1 MKKRAIR
8 MLSILLAV
16 VMLLGNMPL
25 SAFAAEERTTTDAGE
40 SMTISASS
48 AKSMAGSTVDVT
60 ILVEGNPGI
69 SSVKL
74 NVAYG
79 DILTLESVT
88 YNTAMGGIFQ
98 QPQTLGSPV
107 VLNWAS
113 PTAEYS
119 QDGIFATL
127 KFAVSEE
134 AETGS
139 VSEIKISYD
148 PDDIYN
154 MEEENIDNIV
164 VVNGSVT
171 VIKCQPGDIN
181 GDQKVNNKDFTR
193 LFQYLSDWDVEVSET
208 CLDVNNDGNINNKDF
223 SRLFQYLSGWDVEI
237 YCACGSAQKC
247 DHALEL
253 IPYKA
258 ATCEA
263 EGNVRYYNCTAC
275 GKNYSDDKGSK
286 ELQSVVIPKA
296 EHTLVVDPYV
306 EPTYDSVGWEEGSH
320 CSVCGYVAV
329 AQVEIPKLEKTTVNI
344 SYVYEGKSPGAFLK
358 SYVQNNDISKF
369 NPNDTE
375 YNTALKGYIID
386 PLTDVNAVPG
396 YEFMGWYDGDGNRVT
411 SIAKGEERNIK
422 LYAKWQI
429 LTYWITFDSGKNG
442 PEALNI
448 PNYADSD
455 LKDIP
460 DSSVH
465 YTVEMERPLS
475 RYNPELFQHTFV
487 GWSND
492 DGFLIDKIPI
502 GTTGNMT
509 VHANWTSN
517 RNRATSYQ
525 SYGEPIIIEDAVRG
539 QILFVYNIGRIDN
552 VPLNEGDYLGY
563 FEKLDAT
570 MSYETQSYMDKE
582 DTERINEMIALATTQ
597 SSGWTLSKDWN
608 EIYGTSEETGSL
620 LEKTKERT
628 DTRGNTVGGEYFVSN
643 SEGGSSHMSTE
654 SGGSWSN
661 SSKITTDDSWGL
673 NSSIDVG
680 SEMYCDAQLGV
691 KTHLGASNTLEASAG
706 VEVPVKIAKVSAGV
720 KNTTTVE
727 GSIDT
732 EMGVQN
738 GRKDTMAYHSD
749 SSESH
754 YVGTVNSDSA
764 AGYYNSAMSATSNW
778 NSTTGYTKSNSI
790 HNESSVTDVLKEQI
804 QQNTTHNVE
813 KSTGSSEENTFE
825 KQNTSTN
832 ESEYG
837 TSTSIRQGT
846 SEKVTESK
854 HLIGTNEGHY
864 RMVPMGTFHVFGIV
878 GYDIATDSYFTHCYN
893 VQDDTIAVQLDYSRD
908 RATFDDC
915 QNGEVN
921 FKIPYEISE
930 YVAGFVGKTNG
941 LEISYDG
948 VVTGFEPSEVYLK
961 DGTKKEFDGTIV
973 VPMYEG
979 KDDLNGEYTAVK
991 VTSFTK
997 NAFKQVKDSV
1007 ETIVLPTYIT
1017 KIPDHAFEGFT
1028 NLKTVIAYGV
1038 TEIGDYAFAG
1048 CTSLEKFYVD
1058 TAITSLGENAF
1069 KDVVEISVAAYDS
1082 KVAEAAIKSG
1092 AKRITVNISYIKDN
1106 FNNREVNVPDSVEY
1120 FALIGKS
1127 ASNNDVA
1134 YSNLRVESQAN
1145 ETMINGIKFVDNA
1158 DTPIKL
1164 GSQKVTLA
1172 KVTVDNSPGFA
1183 MILTADSAE
1192 VRLLDT
1198 VTLNTNGENAIL
1210 SKNVTLDKAVQST
1223 TSKII
1228 TNGRYLVCGEV
1239 ANKDNYLN
1247 VVPVQITS
1255 GEFEKYLD
1263 SHVVTFDPG
1272 NGTIAESEKTKKV
1285 YYGQVYGQMPTPT
1298 RESYAFDGWFTA
1310 ADGGEKVT
1318 ADMIVDEISDH
1329 TLYAHWTLKDFTVT
1343 FNANGGTVGETTR
1356 TVTCGKE
1363 FGALPVPA
1371 RDGHTFDGWYD
1382 ANGNKVTEKT
1392 TKMTAENMTVTA
1404 KWILNEY
1411 KVSWNAGTG
1420 YSITVSR
1427 TSSPV
1432 AGAATGTLNSGDKIY
1447 YGDVLSVSYGAA
1459 TGYSLE
1465 SKGNESITVT
1475 GNVTETVIF
1484 ATATPNEYT
1493 YNIVCKSSNG
1503 TALSTSTVSHTFGTT
1518 NSITPPAI
1526 AGYDTPAAQSVV
1538 WDSADAKTITFSY
1551 EPTPVRPTTKSGYVS
1566 NDTYYKLK
1574 YDVTIDYRNRT
1585 ANSVQIQ
1592 VTWKASLSG
1601 KGAYNNYGQWFR
1613 ASAGSASTG
1622 NVNVVKQ
1629 GTWGAA
1635 SSDTR
1640 TGTGASGWITVP
1652 LNTTN
1657 ATSVNLSVYYYQANY
1672 NGTDITPQYAQNMSA
1687 TWAITIPAY

>member
-25 SAFAAEERTTTDAGE
+25 SVFAAEERTTTDAGE

-171 VIKCQPGDIN
+171 VIKCLPGDIN

-263 EGNVRYYNCTAC
+263 EGNVRYYHCTTC

-286 ELQSVVIPKA
+286 ELTRDQITLKALGHTEVTISGKEPSYEEAGYTESVACSACGKVFI
-296 EHTLVVDPYV
+296 
-306 EPTYDSVGWEEGSH
+306 EPTVL
-320 CSVCGYVAV
+320 
-329 AQVEIPKLEKTTVNI
+329 PKLEKNLVNVI
-344 SYVYEGKSPGAFLK
+344 YYLAGPDQDQYLVEYLK
-358 SYVQNNDISKF
+358 DKDLSVI
-369 NPNDTE
+369 NPNKSVYDTTTQGHE
-375 YNTALKGYIID
+375 LAGIGPVI
-386 PLTDVNAVPG
+386 PG
-396 YEFMGWYDGDGNRVT
+396 YRFKGWVDMFGDPFRSIEKGRSGNIEIYATWEKITYD
-411 SIAKGEERNIK
+411 II
-422 LYAKWQI
+422 
-429 LTYWITFDSGKNG
+429 FDSPDVDVPASQQTTFTIDKG
-442 PEALNI
+442 AQ
-448 PNYADSD
+448 
-455 LKDIP
+455 LKDLEQ
-460 DSSVH
+460 
-465 YTVEMERPLS
+465 YG
-475 RYNPELFQHTFV
+475 YNFT
-487 GWSND
+487 GWSTD
-492 DGFLIDKIPI
+492 DGFLIKEIKP
-502 GTTGNMT
+502 GTVGP
-509 VHANWTSN
+509 VYLHANWTAK
-517 RNRATSYQ
+517 RNVATSYLD
-525 SYGEPIIIEDAVRG
+525 YGDPIIIEDAQRG
-539 QILFVYNIGRIDN
+539 QLLFVYNIGKIDK
-552 VPLNEGDYLGY
+552 VPLNVIPDSQFHNMDIKEFNESLTVSNAVDSGMVEG
-563 FEKLDAT
+563 
-570 MSYETQSYMDKE
+570 
-582 DTERINEMIALATTQ
+582 INKMISNATTR
-597 SSGWTLSKDWN
+597 SSGWTLTN
-608 EIYGTSEETGSL
+608 EWEDMYTSTETVGTL
-620 LEKTKERT
+620 KEKSDERT
-628 DTRGNTVGGEYFVSN
+628 TTQGQVVGGKFFISN
-643 SEGGSSHMSTE
+643 SEGGSTYVSNE
-654 SGGSWSN
+654 SGGSTFN
-661 SSKITTDDSWGL
+661 STKVTTEKSMGI
-673 NSSIDVG
+673 NG
-680 SEMYCDAQLGV
+680 SYDKGTTKYCDAQLGV
-691 KTHLGASNTLEASAG
+691 KTHLGGSAG
-706 VEVPVKIAKVSAGV
+706 VEAEAGV
-720 KNTTTVE
+720 GMLIPAGVATAGVNGSVTVD
-727 GSIDT
+727 GSVDGEAGI
-732 EMGVQN
+732 QN
-738 GRKDTMAYHSD
+738 GRKD
-749 SSESH
+749 ESAFH
-754 YVGTVNSDSA
+754 IDGSYSQYTGTVDYEEERQYYTSTASSD
-764 AGYYNSAMSATSNW
+764 SNW
-778 NSTTGYTKSNSI
+778 NSTAGYEQSW
-790 HNESSVTDVLKEQI
+790 ESSTEESVTTAIKEQL
-804 QQNTTHNVE
+804 
-813 KSTGSSEENTFE
+813 SM
-825 KQNTSTN
+825 
-832 ESEYG
+832 
-837 TSTSIRQGT
+837 T
-846 SEKVTESK
+846 SEHSISKAVGETSSTTESK
-854 HLIGTNEGHY
+854 QDTFTNAEEYNTTFTYGTIDTTTTTRTVKDTFTVPGHY
-864 RMVPMGTFHVFGIV
+864 RYITVGTIHVYGVV
-878 GYDIATDSYFTHCYN
+878 GYDVATASYYTYCFN
-893 VQDDTIAVQLDYSRD
+893 VLDDTTSQIWDYSKDDQTFRD
-908 RATFDDC
+908 CENGVVTF
-915 QNGEVN
+915 NIPFEVN
-921 FKIPYEISE
+921 E
-930 YVAGFVGKTNG
+930 YVAGMVGKTNG
-941 LEISYDG
+941 LVIDYDG
-948 VVTGFEPSEVYLK
+948 VVTGFEPTE
-961 DGTKKEFDGTIV
+961 DFDGTV
-973 VPMYEG
+973 VIPQYDR
-979 KDDLNGEYTAVK
+979 KVRTSTAVK
-991 VTSFTK
+991 VTSFTADSFDK
-997 NAFKQVKDSV
+997 VKDSL
-1007 ETIVLPTYIT
+1007 ETLVLPSYIT
-1017 KIPDHAFEGFT
+1017 EIPDNAFEGFT
-1028 NLKTVIAYGV
+1028 KLKSVVAYGV
-1038 TEIGDYAFAG
+1038 TKIGKNAFAG

-1058 TAITSLGENAF
+1058 TAITQLGENAF
-1069 KDVVEISVAAYDS
+1069 EDVPEITVAAYDS
-1082 KVAEAAIKSG
+1082 AVAESAVKSG
-1092 AKRITVNISYIKDN
+1092 ARKVTLNIGYMKDS
-1106 FNNREVNVPDSVEY
+1106 FDNREIVIGSDDDETNGVEVNPEY
-1120 FALIGKS
+1120 FALISNGKS
-1127 ASNNDVA
+1127 YNNLKIVSKA
-1134 YSNLRVESQAN
+1134 K
-1145 ETMINGIKFVDNA
+1145 ETMISGIVFANNATTPMTLESDKILLARVKVLDSPSFALVIKKDAEVQLLGDIDLKTASDNA
-1158 DTPIKL
+1158 VLSRDVIFSK
-1164 GSQKVTLA
+1164 
-1172 KVTVDNSPGFA
+1172 
-1183 MILTADSAE
+1183 AE
-1192 VRLLDT
+1192 
-1198 VTLNTNGENAIL
+1198 
-1210 SKNVTLDKAVQST
+1210 QST
-1223 TSKII
+1223 TSRIF
-1228 TNGRYLVCGEV
+1228 TNGGKYLVCGQV
-1239 ANKDNYLN
+1239 TNKNFLYDDKEHNRN
-1247 VVPVQITS
+1247 VEPTVIS
-1255 GEFEKYLD
+1255 EEEFKLYFETYI
-1263 SHVVTFDPG
+1263 VTFD
-1272 NGTIAESEKTKKV
+1272 
-1285 YYGQVYGQMPTPT
+1285 
-1298 RESYAFDGWFTA
+1298 
-1310 ADGGEKVT
+1310 
-1318 ADMIVDEISDH
+1318 
-1329 TLYAHWTLKDFTVT
+1329 
-1343 FNANGGTVGETTR
+1343 ANGGTVGEQSR
-1356 TVTCGKE
+1356 VVTCGKE
-1363 FGALPVPA
+1363 FGTLPIPT
-1371 RDGHTFDGWYD
+1371 RDGHVFDGWYD
-1382 ANGNKVTEKT
+1382 VNGNKVTET
-1392 TKMTAENMTVTA
+1392 TSKMIAENMTVTA
-1404 KWILNEY
+1404 KWTLIEY

-1432 AGAATGTLNSGDKIY
+1432 AGAATGTLSSGDKVY

-1493 YNIVCKSSNG
+1493 YNIVYKSSNG

-1551 EPTPVRPTTKSGYVS
+1551 VPTAVSATTKSGYVS

-1613 ASAGSASTG
+1613 ASVGSVSTG